1 MQQKFLYDIF
11 LFFLYNKRKCYV
23 DRHIFFYLIELL
35 SIFMK
40 VKHNVTIDFL
50 VFNIVCLHD

>member
-1 MQQKFLYDIF
+1 MAYFC
-11 LFFLYNKRKCYV
+11 FFFITNENAMLI
-23 DRHIFFYLIELL
+23 DIFFYLTELL